1 MSRATTIR
9 RVSALIACI
18 LISNFN
24 LAKCEKNNFEKI
36 LTALKANEDKYIKE
50 LLEFVSIPSV
60 SAIPDHQKDI
70 LKAADWVRHRL
81 QTAGLQN
88 VKLLENPKGPRPAVY
103 GEYIVDSSF
112 PTALIYGHY
121 DVQPADP
128 VENWSS
134 PPFQPIVKDGAI
146 WGRGASD
153 DKAHL
158 GAIQAVEAML
168 KIDKTLPLN
177 IKIIIEGEEEVGSPY
192 LEPFLE
198 AHSETLACDFVIS
211 ADGGQTSETQ
221 PSLTLGLRGAA
232 AIEIEITSLN
242 RDVHS
247 GMFGGAVQ
255 NPVRAL
261 IQLLSTMFDPVT
273 NKILVKGFYEKVR
286 EITPE
291 DRDDILAMNF
301 NDDAELVD
309 ALGALEALGEE
320 GFSSLERIWLR
331 PTLEIVGI
339 AGGYA
344 GAGIKTVLPAM
355 AVAKLA
361 ARLVPDQEP
370 KEILELLEAH
380 IQENHPKAC
389 NVTVRELG
397 FKASPFVTDRNSPV
411 NAAAAKILKE
421 ITGNEPHYVRGGA
434 TIPAMAAFQKYL
446 GAETTT
452 LAFALN
458 TDAVHAP
465 NERYNLTQYST
476 SRVAYVKFLNE
487 LGNEIKQ
494 GRLLKKNKTERGT
507 GGGRGGRDSHASAK
521 SDHSEL

>member
-1 MSRATTIR
+1 MLRVPST
-9 RVSALIACI
+9 RVSAKVAFI
-18 LISNFN
+18 LILIF
-24 LAKCEKNNFEKI
+24 KCTFASENKI
-36 LTALKANEDKYIKE
+36 LEALDGNEAAYVKE

-60 SAIPDHQKDI
+60 SAIPDNQKDI
-70 LKAADWVRHRL
+70 LKAADWVKKRL
-81 QTAGLQN
+81 KTAGLQN
-88 VKLLENPKGPRPAVY
+88 VRVLENPKGPRPAVY
-103 GEYIVDSSF
+103 GEFIVDTNL
-112 PTALIYGHY
+112 PVALIYGHY

-134 PPFQPIVKDGAI
+134 PPFKPIVKDGAV

-153 DKAHL
+153 DKSHL

-177 IKIIIEGEEEVGSPY
+177 IKFIIEGEEEIGSPY

-198 AHSETLACDFVIS
+198 EYSETLACDFVIS

-247 GMFGGAVQ
+247 GMYGGAVQ
-255 NPVRAL
+255 NPARAL
-261 IQLLSTMFDPVT
+261 IQLLYTMFDPVT
-273 NKILVKGFYEKVR
+273 NKVLVKDFYKKVR
-286 EITPE
+286 KITPE

-301 NDDAELVD
+301 DDTAELVQ
-309 ALGALEALGEE
+309 AIGALEPLGEE

-344 GAGIKTVLPAM
+344 GAGIKTVLPAT

-361 ARLVPDQEP
+361 ARLVPDQDP
-370 KEILELLEAH
+370 KEILALLEAH
-380 IQENHPKAC
+380 IQEHHPKAC

-397 FKASPFVTDRNSPV
+397 FKAFPFVTDRNSPV
-411 NAAAAKILKE
+411 NTAAAKILKE
-421 ITGNEPHYVRGGA
+421 VIGAEPQYVRNGA

-452 LAFALN
+452 LAFALSS
-458 TDAVHAP
+458 DAVHAP
-465 NERYNLTQYST
+465 NERYSLKQYST
-476 SRVAYVKFLNE
+476 SRVAYVKFLYE
-487 LGNEIKQ
+487 LGTEIKR
-494 GRLLKKNKTERGT
+494 GRLKSKNSEGSNAA
-507 GGGRGGRDSHASAK
+507 GASRDSPE